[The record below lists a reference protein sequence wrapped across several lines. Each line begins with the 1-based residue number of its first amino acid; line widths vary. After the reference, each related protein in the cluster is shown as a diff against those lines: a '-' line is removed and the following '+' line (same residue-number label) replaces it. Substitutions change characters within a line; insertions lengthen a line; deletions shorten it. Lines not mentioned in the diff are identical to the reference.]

1 MGMGMVGKYCT
12 GLGVIALK
20 LNSSSP
26 FLRGGEENNQ
36 LYLGTGHTITRK
48 YALCQ
53 KRFKREG
60 VVFFGCFFET
70 E

>member
-1 MGMGMVGKYCT
+1 MGMVGKYCT

-36 LYLGTGHTITRK
+36 LYLGAGHTITEICPLPK
-48 YALCQ
+48 
-53 KRFKREG
+53 K
-60 VVFFGCFFET
+60 V
-70 E
+70 